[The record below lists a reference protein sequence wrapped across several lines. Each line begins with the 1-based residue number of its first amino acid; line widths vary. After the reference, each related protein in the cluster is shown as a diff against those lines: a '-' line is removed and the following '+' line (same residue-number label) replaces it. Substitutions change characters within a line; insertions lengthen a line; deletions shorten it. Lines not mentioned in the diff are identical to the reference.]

1 MKLISANYES
11 PRLDQGT
18 FLNVIIQDSAI
29 IHQRLNKYLAIDFE
43 VSYLKKEQKVVLE
56 TIKMEF
62 YGMESDE
69 HSSNR
74 RTTFSIPNPDYDAE
88 IEGSEERTI
97 LPMFTYL
104 MENAGVMP
112 ADYQM
117 EDFGFPTY
125 EKVMQYFLD
134 EYQAGRT
141 PNPDVMCNKII
152 KFGLFYDWA
161 MKQGY
166 DAIATGHYAK
176 ADGQFLYVPKDKIKD
191 QTYFLY
197 QIRQEQL
204 AHVVFPLAELTKQA
218 VRQLAHQAKLP
229 VADKKDSVGIC
240 FVGDINVPKFLAE
253 NLGTKPGKIVDEHGN
268 ILGQHRGLWF
278 HTVGQRHGF
287 NYDKKKN
294 AQLNPILHKD
304 ELPAM
309 YVIDKNIKA
318 NELVIGPKQ
327 ATRVKTLHVSNL
339 HLLGLTQAELF
350 KRTDLRV
357 RIRHT
362 GQLTDCE
369 IKKMGNRY
377 SVKLKQ
383 LVEGVASGQSAVFY
397 TYEKAGR
404 CLGGATIN

>member
-125 EKVMQYFLD
+125 EKVMQYFNGGTL
-134 EYQAGRT
+134 E
-141 PNPDVMCNKII
+141 NPELTIS
-152 KFGLFYDWA
+152 
-161 MKQGY
+161 
-166 DAIATGHYAK
+166 
-176 ADGQFLYVPKDKIKD
+176 
-191 QTYFLY
+191 
-197 QIRQEQL
+197 E
-204 AHVVFPLAELTKQA
+204 PLAIGFLMSTLKFNNEA
-218 VRQLAHQAKLP
+218 V
-229 VADKKDSVGIC
+229 
-240 FVGDINVPKFLAE
+240 
-253 NLGTKPGKIVDEHGN
+253 
-268 ILGQHRGLWF
+268 
-278 HTVGQRHGF
+278 
-287 NYDKKKN
+287 
-294 AQLNPILHKD
+294 
-304 ELPAM
+304 
-309 YVIDKNIKA
+309 
-318 NELVIGPKQ
+318 
-327 ATRVKTLHVSNL
+327 
-339 HLLGLTQAELF
+339 
-350 KRTDLRV
+350 
-357 RIRHT
+357 
-362 GQLTDCE
+362 
-369 IKKMGNRY
+369 
-377 SVKLKQ
+377 
-383 LVEGVASGQSAVFY
+383 AVQF
-397 TYEKAGR
+397 TMA
-404 CLGGATIN
+404 

>member
-1 MKLISANYES
+1 MKRIVLGLS
-11 PRLDQGT
+11 GG
-18 FLNVIIQDSAI
+18 VDSA
-29 IHQRLNKYLAIDFE
+29 
-43 VSYLKKEQKVVLE
+43 VSAVLLKKQGYQVDAVYLECWHEPGCRAEGDRQDALQVALQLDLPFQVLNF
-56 TIKMEF
+56 KKP
-62 YGMESDE
+62 Y
-69 HSSNR
+69 R
-74 RTTFSIPNPDYDAE
+74 
-88 IEGSEERTI
+88 
-97 LPMFTYL
+97 
-104 MENAGVMP
+104 
-112 ADYQM
+112 
-117 EDFGFPTY
+117 

-287 NYDKKKN
+287 NYDKKKY